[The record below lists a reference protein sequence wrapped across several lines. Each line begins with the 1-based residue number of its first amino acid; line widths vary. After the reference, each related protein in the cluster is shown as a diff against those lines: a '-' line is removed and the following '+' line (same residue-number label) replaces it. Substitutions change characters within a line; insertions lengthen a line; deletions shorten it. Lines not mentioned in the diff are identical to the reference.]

1 MIRAFTVLTSHHHQD
16 ILFST
21 TSHTSVSHGPC
32 HVCSQGMAEEC
43 QVFDDSVNIL
53 HSKSRPFSEVA
64 LALSHQSQQFFFIK
78 QQLMIGRKV
87 THI

>member
-21 TSHTSVSHGPC
+21 TSYTSVSHGPC
-32 HVCSQGMAEEC
+32 HVCSQGMAVEC

-64 LALSHQSQQFFFIK
+64 LSLSYYCGQFLFIQQ
-78 QQLMIGRKV
+78 V
-87 THI
+87 D